1 MGTLDLEALRDA
13 LSRGEKRLRITAHA
27 QVEGFKDGLELGD
40 LRFVLETGRAIESYP
55 ERRRLLLFAAT
66 PSSRLPV
73 HIVVEDS
80 NDEVVIVSS
89 YVPDPNE
96 WIAFAKRRR
105 KPKK

>member
-1 MGTLDLEALRDA
+1 MDLEALRDA

-27 QVEGFKDGLELGD
+27 QVEGFKDGLELRD
-40 LRFVLETGRAIESYP
+40 LHFVLETGRLIESYP
-55 ERRRLLLFAAT
+55 ERRRLLLFAIV

-73 HIVVEDS
+73 HIVIEDG

-89 YVPDPNE
+89 YVPDPSE